1 MTKRTIMGGKP
12 ETDPLAELG
21 KKFSKSVPMDR
32 VFWENRARRVPMWRI
47 YSLSLFVFILGLYQP
62 VVVLTGAIIIL
73 IIIWLLPGQRPT
85 REAAAIASNAWT
97 HVELPEVE
105 LIVEN
110 DALLSKSHRGTHY
123 VTGMILQEASGR
135 LAGDLS
141 AFLRSLPMNHGFAIV
156 VELDPEPTD
165 CVRESGVVEE
175 LQEVF
180 FDDMPDTQLDSF
192 FLSRGFIWST
202 RTAIIGHVSSLGEV
216 PVFQSSVIGALP
228 ETHWSPIKNKTLS
241 QSINEFD
248 VSASRG
254 FYATGN
260 ELSEWL
266 VQLAGE
272 LASEIGGNV
281 PGEFLSPLRPP
292 SSTYPLGRVIN
303 PETLQIGPPAG
314 LDHNDF
320 LNGLLIGGGTTDDR
334 RHVLTLVV
342 HRLLEQG
349 KRVVYIATDST
360 ARNVAA
366 LAPDGI
372 CLTLGRDFV
381 INPMDPEGI
390 PQKAYVSQLMKALEV
405 VLSTKLRGA
414 VELELALMRAISSGS
429 ATLADVKLDD
439 VIDDDSDSGLS
450 AAPARSSSS
459 MKQSE
464 YGLAGIQKLYK
475 GEGANA
481 FYGTQSAPTDLIA
494 QHSLTVILAGID
506 RAEIEKFAL
515 DLLAIKFA
523 GLRPDP
529 DLVIIFENAPN
540 FKTRTMPERSQEPWR
555 VSWVEVMIEQLLHRG
570 GLVFATDDFNGLPKV
585 ITSKFSAAM
594 MFRLQNSS
602 DISIASDL
610 LGLSVIQHGL
620 YSSSRRSPQES
631 SYLRTMPQRTVL
643 FRPLSVPTC
652 FPVKLD
658 SAPELVPLD
667 MDAIESRLATLVTP
681 TEPESEGTRVGL
693 LFRVAGRD
701 HSLALEVLRLL
712 ERYEPLT
719 TGAIQRF
726 LRSTQGDDVDVEG
739 VLSRLERA
747 SMVLRG
753 HEVHGNVSYINFRL
767 TMKGAMALK
776 QAEQEAK
783 DT

>member
-21 KKFSKSVPMDR
+21 AKFSKSVPMDH
-32 VFWENRARRVPMWRI
+32 VFWMNRARRIPMWRI
-47 YSLSLFVFILGLYQP
+47 FLLSLTVFILGFYQP
-62 VVVLTGAIIIL
+62 VVMLTGAIIIL
-73 IIIWLLPGQRPT
+73 VIIWLLPGQRPA
-85 REAAAIASNAWT
+85 REEAAIASNAWT
-97 HVELPEVE
+97 HVEFPEVT
-105 LIVEN
+105 LAVEN
-110 DALLSKSHRGTHY
+110 DVLLCKSHHGTHY
-123 VTGMILQEASGR
+123 VTGMVLPEASGR

-141 AFLRSLPMNHGFAIV
+141 ALLRSLPMDHGFTLV

-165 CVRESGVVEE
+165 CVRESGVVED

-180 FDDMPDTQLDSF
+180 FDEMPDAQIDSF

-202 RTAIIGHVSSLGEV
+202 RTAIVGHVASPGDV
-216 PVFQSSVIGALP
+216 PIFQSSVVGALP
-228 ETHWSPIKNKTLS
+228 ETHWTPIKSRSLA

-248 VSASRG
+248 VSGSRG
-254 FYATGN
+254 FYATGK

-292 SSTYPLGRVIN
+292 SSTYPIGRVIN
-303 PETLQIGPPAG
+303 PETLQIGSPAG

-320 LNGLLIGGGTTDDR
+320 LNGLLIGGGTNDDR

-342 HRLLEQG
+342 QRLLAQG
-349 KRVVYIATDST
+349 KRVVYIATDPT
-360 ARNVAA
+360 ARNIAA

-381 INPMDPEGI
+381 LNPMDPEGI
-390 PQKAYVSQLMKALEV
+390 PQKSYVSQLMKALEV

-429 ATLADVKLDD
+429 ATLADVRLDD
-439 VIDDDSDSGLS
+439 VIDDDPDSGL
-450 AAPARSSSS
+450 ATAPSRSSPS
-459 MKQSE
+459 MNQSE
-464 YGLAGIQKLYK
+464 YGLAGIQRLYK

-494 QHSLTVILAGID
+494 QHGLTVILAGID

-555 VSWVEVMIEQLLHRG
+555 VSWVEVMIKQLLHRG

-585 ITSKFSAAM
+585 IVSQFSAAM
-594 MFRLQNSS
+594 MFRLQNTS

-631 SYLRTMPQRTVL
+631 SYLRTMPQGTVL
-643 FRPLSVPTC
+643 FRPIAATTC

-667 MDAIESRLATLVTP
+667 MDAVESRLAALVSP
-681 TEPESEGTRVGL
+681 KEPESEERRDSL

-701 HSLALEVLRLL
+701 HALALEVLRLL

-726 LRSTQGDDVDVEG
+726 LRSTQGEDVDIEG